1 MRKEDISVLAQLM
14 TAMKDAVNKMAEAD
28 RYNDTEQIT
37 IAKKEII
44 SFQKQIDKLLWTKN

>member
-44 SFQKQIDKLLWTKN
+44 SFQKQIDKLL

>member
-14 TAMKDAVNKMAEAD
+14 TAMKDAVNKMVEAD
-28 RYNDTEQIT
+28 RHNDTEQIA

-44 SFQKQIDKLLWTKN
+44 SFQKQIDKLL